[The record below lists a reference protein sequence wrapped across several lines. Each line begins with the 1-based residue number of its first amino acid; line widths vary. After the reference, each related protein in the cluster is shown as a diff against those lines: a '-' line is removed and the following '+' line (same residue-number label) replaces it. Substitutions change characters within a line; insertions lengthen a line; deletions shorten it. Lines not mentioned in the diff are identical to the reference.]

1 MAPALT
7 AIPWIEVLGIVARR
21 AHSETTT
28 TLACLLQDIVNETTD
43 PAVGRILDRYASQML
58 EGS

>member
-7 AIPWIEVLGIVARR
+7 ATSWNEVLGIVARR
-21 AHSETTT
+21 ADNETTT
-28 TLACLLQDIVNETTD
+28 TLACMLQDIVNETTD

-58 EGS
+58 ESS